1 MKSYPVTIVDNFFDN
16 PDEIRD
22 LALSLNYPDHNS
34 SWPGRRSLRI
44 ENINRSLFHH
54 IGNKIFS
61 IFGKEPPETWDITM
75 QFQRI
80 KPFSENKWDIKNLGW
95 VHNDRNVLFGGIIY
109 LNKNPDRDTGT
120 SIYKAKRG
128 IYDHTREQYAM
139 KTSLYSG
146 EDINIDEY
154 TKHFNE
160 YNNQFV
166 DTIKVDNFYNRLLL
180 FGGDVQHGVRTYG
193 TEERLTL
200 AFFCHEAYEWV
211 NPLMRY

>member
-1 MKSYPVTIVDNFFDN
+1 MKSYPATIVDNFFDN

-34 SWPGRRSLRI
+34 RWPGRRSLRI

-61 IFGKEPPETWDITM
+61 IFGQELPETWDMCM
-75 QFQRI
+75 QFQI
-80 KPFSENKWDIKNLGW
+80 VKPFSENKWDIKNRGW
-95 VHNDRNVLFGGIIY
+95 VHNDGGDLFGGIIY
-109 LNKNPDRDTGT
+109 LNKNPDMDTGT
-120 SIYKAKRG
+120 SIYKAKLG
-128 IYDHTREQYAM
+128 IYDSTPEQHSM
-139 KTSLYSG
+139 KASLYSG
-146 EDINIDEY
+146 KDINIDEY

-160 YNNQFV
+160 YHNQFIETV
-166 DTIKVDNFYNRLLL
+166 KVGNVYNRLLL

-200 AFFCHEAYEWV
+200 AFFCNEAYKWI